1 MLTSIQL
8 REEDN
13 TTILSL
19 PVGTPSSSTGMFL
32 KNVDGL
38 GAVKADISVSS
49 FASYDGGLYQS
60 SRAGVRNI
68 VMTVGLDLRYDYEND
83 VSTLRDRLYSAF
95 PPKSSAMLVFI
106 SDNFRGGNAAT
117 RKIHGIVESVE
128 PVIFSKEPEVQISIL
143 CPRPYFESYSSYS
156 IVGGT
161 GVPLDTSLFGT
172 APAGFLFDM
181 VLPNVAYDLTLETEF
196 DEPLRFEWDMKV
208 GDRVRISTVSGNKF
222 VRLTPAGQTASIS
235 ALDGIVSGPMNMSLD
250 RRTKSFIVNRLT
262 GIDNPYTIHYTP
274 EYVGL

>member
-13 TTILSL
+13 TIILSL
-19 PVGTPSSSTGMFL
+19 PVGAPNPYTGMFL

-38 GAVKADISVSS
+38 GAVKADVSISS
-49 FASYDGGLYQS
+49 FASYDGGIYQS

-68 VMTVGLDLRYDYEND
+68 VMTVGLDPRYDYEND
-83 VSTLRDRLYSAF
+83 VSTLRDQLYSHF
-95 PPKSSAMLVFI
+95 PPKSPAMLVFI
-106 SDNFRGGNAAT
+106 SDNFVGGSAAVK
-117 RKIHGIVESVE
+117 RIHGIVESVE

-143 CPRPYFESYSSYS
+143 CPRPYFESYAAYS
-156 IVGGT
+156 ITGATGT
-161 GVPLDTSLFGT
+161 PLDTSLFGT

-181 VLPNVAYDLTLETEF
+181 VLPNIAYDLTLETEF
-196 DEPLRFEWDMKV
+196 DEPLRFEWAMQV
-208 GDRVRISTVSGNKF
+208 GDRVRISTVNGNKF
-222 VRLTPAGQTASIS
+222 VRLTRSGQSIS